1 MKYTTLLLAA
11 LFSMPVAAESRLADA
26 TELYQLKGVFQD
38 GALIYR
44 PEGSLGI
51 QILDLRTA
59 TIIMIKHGP
68 PRNCM
73 ELIINTP
80 AGNILGG
87 CAKPLNIER
96 SIQQMERY
104 KNETE

>member
-11 LFSMPVAAESRLADA
+11 LFSMPVAADSILDDA

-44 PEGSLGI
+44 PEGDLGM
-51 QILDLRTA
+51 QIFDLRDA
-59 TIIMIKHGP
+59 TIIMIKHGA

-87 CAKPLNIER
+87 CSKEMDIAK
-96 SIQQMERY
+96 SIREI
-104 KNETE
+104 KAN